1 MSLRKRIEHR
11 VELHIWELNC
21 VKDNVPFISLP
32 PVDVADAVPP
42 LASTVHQEARVS
54 LIIFPLFSKQK
65 SIDILENNNFQ
76 TLLLSQCREVENER
90 GTSVVEVVSFFVYI
104 SRRTR

>member
-1 MSLRKRIEHR
+1 M
-11 VELHIWELNC
+11 ELHIWELNC

-54 LIIFPLFSKQK
+54 LIIFPLFSKQN
-65 SIDILENNNFQ
+65 SIGILENNNFQ
-76 TLLLSQCREVENER
+76 TLLLSQCEFRSREIENEG